1 MADESAAVETDGVDP
16 IDAFTSAMKVVS
28 RHGSTER
35 DAEDQ
40 AAAIAVLREVLI
52 EEAEQRHDASQG
64 VDHWAASARGLRA
77 PLSVGPG
84 QWRGFSG

>member
-1 MADESAAVETDGVDP
+1 MTEPTEAVEPQEVDP
-16 IDAFTSAMKVVS
+16 IDAFTNAMKVVS
-28 RHGSTER
+28 RHASSER

-64 VDHWAASARGLRA
+64 ADHWAASARGLRP

-84 QWRGFSG
+84 QWRGYSG